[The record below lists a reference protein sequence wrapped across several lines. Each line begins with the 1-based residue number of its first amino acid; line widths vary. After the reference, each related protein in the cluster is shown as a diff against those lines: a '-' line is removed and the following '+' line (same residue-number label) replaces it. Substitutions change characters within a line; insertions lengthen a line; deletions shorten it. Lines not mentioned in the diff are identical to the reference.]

1 MKLLDVYNLI
11 EQGQVTDEQAAEAL
25 DLSHRQWEMRKKKW
39 GHRLPLLFS
48 ILDKIKEDKITRL
61 EAAQILG
68 TTERN
73 VNSLMQSWGVVR
85 PLKPYLVARAAA
97 EVKWEIRKKMAI
109 DFIAGAT
116 TIEDAAEGA
125 EVSDR
130 QMRRWVSELLHKHF
144 GMVFKD
150 LKPLQL
156 RRRQRLAEEV
166 EEAERLEL
174 AKQQQLKAVLS
185 GQKTI
190 QEEALER
197 AVARREARRAH
208 VR

>member
-197 AVARREARRAH
+197 AVARRESRRAH